1 MTGDAATAA
10 LPDFPTLALA
20 ALAATPGF
28 AANPDLTPA
37 MLRSCVTALRS
48 CSPDPGRSDWRLI
61 ATAAALDLTDAEL
74 MAVALCLAA
83 ERDPEAARAIAEAQA
98 PLGRSRP
105 LVGLAAT
112 VLAPLDASCA
122 GIAYGTA
129 VASGLLRLGDE
140 PVALP
145 ERSLSV
151 PTPVQAALVGATL
164 APDGVRVLTPR
175 PIPMPED
182 VVAEAALRAAAL
194 RVRPRSGLVVRVR
207 SAADGIAIAALVAR
221 ALGMGVARV
230 ETVGDHLASRDGS
243 AGLAPWLI
251 AAGMV
256 PLFTPDLGP
265 GQRWMVPRPPFHV
278 GAWIVVTNP
287 ESAIEAEDPIEDW
300 TPPTPDPAARTRL
313 WRSAGAGPATAR
325 RAAETFQH
333 GAARIAEVAE
343 RAKQGA
349 VRRVGLANADDV
361 GPDWSD
367 IAAAVASGAAGLDAL
382 ARRGGGEVPDEA
394 LVLPPA
400 LRDALDRLLDR
411 ARARGTLADG
421 LGPAIRA
428 RYRPGVRALLV
439 GESGT
444 GKTLAAHWLAA
455 RLGLPLYRVDLA
467 ALTSKYIGETEK
479 NLSAILGAAEHADV
493 LLFFDEADALF
504 GARTDVGDAH
514 DRYANAQTNY
524 LLQRIEEFDGIAL
537 LASNSRDRFDP
548 AFTRRLDAI
557 LEFPMPEGPAR
568 HALWAAHLGP
578 AHGLLKGGLDRLSV
592 SVDLAGGH
600 IRNIVLAAASRA
612 KARGVPIGWVE
623 IVPSV
628 REEYAKLGRPPPDL
642 GPC

>member
-1 MTGDAATAA
+1 MAAATMTATLA
-10 LPDFPTLALA
+10 DCPTLALA
-20 ALAATPGF
+20 ALAAATPGL
-28 AANPDLTPA
+28 AVAPDWTPK
-37 MLRSCVTALRS
+37 MLRSCVTALRAA
-48 CSPDPGRSDWRLI
+48 CPDPAQPDGRLI
-61 ATAAALDLTDAEL
+61 ATAAVLDLTDAEL

-105 LVGLAAT
+105 LLGLAAT
-112 VLAPLDASCA
+112 ALAPLGASCA

-129 VASGLLRLGDE
+129 VASGLLHVSDE

-151 PTPVQAALVGATL
+151 PMPVQAALAGAL
-164 APDGVRVLTPR
+164 LVPAGVRVMTPR
-175 PIPMPED
+175 PVPLPED
-182 VVAEAALRAAAL
+182 VVAEAAVRAATLRA
-194 RVRPRSGLVVRVR
+194 RPRSGLVVRAR
-207 SAADGIAIAALVAR
+207 SAADGVAIAALVAH
-221 ALGMGVARV
+221 ALGLDLARV
-230 ETVGDHLASRDGS
+230 ETGDLPTNRDGP

-251 AAGMV
+251 AAGMM

-265 GQRWMVPRPPFHV
+265 GQRWMVPRPPFYA
-278 GAWIVVTNP
+278 GPWIVVTNP
-287 ESAIEAEDPIEDW
+287 ESAVEAEDLVEDW
-300 TPPTPDPAARTRL
+300 TPPASDPAARARL
-313 WRSAGAGPATAR
+313 WRKAGTDPASAR
-325 RAAETFQH
+325 RAAETFRH

-343 RAKQGA
+343 RAKQRA
-349 VRRVGLANADDV
+349 ARRAGRPDAHDV
-361 GPDWSD
+361 PPDWSD

-394 LVLPPA
+394 LVLPPS
-400 LRDALDRLLDR
+400 LRESLDRLLDR
-411 ARARGTLADG
+411 ARARGTLADD
-421 LGPAIRA
+421 LGPAVRA

-524 LLQRIEEFDGIAL
+524 LLQRIEDFDGIAV

-568 HALWAAHLGP
+568 HALWVAHLGA
-578 AHGLLKGGLDRLSV
+578 AHGLVQINMDRLSV

-600 IRNIVLAAASRA
+600 IRNIVLAAAARA
-612 KARGVPIGWVE
+612 KAQGVPIGWSE